1 MRRLFRLAGYGL
13 SIVALAVIVLA
24 GATARTADPA
34 LWPPKWETTWFKGT
48 GRSIANEIYFNT
60 AQKPLIESPNGIFS
74 MDEEGI
80 QKNIDALGQIG
91 IKATREMFDTTL
103 LAEI

>member
-1 MRRLFRLAGYGL
+1 
-13 SIVALAVIVLA
+13 
-24 GATARTADPA
+24 
-34 LWPPKWETTWFKGT
+34 
-48 GRSIANEIYFNT
+48 
-60 AQKPLIESPNGIFS
+60 

-103 LAEI
+103 LEEI